1 MNASSASSLGIDA
14 LAPRKRGWSV
24 QRKGLRAP
32 ISQDPVDDCADL
44 YRGLQ
49 LLASHE
55 LPPLGVHVVSRRR
68 GYFHH
73 GIYVGDGKVV
83 HYGGLN
89 GGLRRGPLEETS
101 FSRFS
106 LGQPVWIR
114 RGRSTLFDREE
125 VIRRARS
132 RVGEDRYRVLTNN
145 CEHFCEWCLRG
156 KPRSYQVDRW
166 FSWLQRGVR
175 TMTALF
181 AGSSLARLDPGAG
194 APTVMRPGRS
204 LLTPELS

>member
-1 MNASSASSLGIDA
+1 
-14 LAPRKRGWSV
+14 V
-24 QRKGLRAP
+24 QRYGLRAP
-32 ISQDPVDDCADL
+32 ISPDPADDCGDL
-44 YRGLQ
+44 YRGDL

-89 GGLRRGPLEETS
+89 GGLRRGPLQETS

-114 RGRSTLFDREE
+114 RGHSTVFDRQE
-125 VIRRARS
+125 VVRRARS

-156 KPRSYQVDRW
+156 EARSYQVDRW
-166 FSWLQRGVR
+166 FSWLQRGVH

-181 AGSSLARLDPGAG
+181 AGSSLTRLDPRRAHQQLCGQ
-194 APTVMRPGRS
+194 VVRF
-204 LLTPELS
+204 

>member
-1 MNASSASSLGIDA
+1 M
-14 LAPRKRGWSV
+14 
-24 QRKGLRAP
+24 QRYGSRAP
-32 ISQDPVDDCADL
+32 ISADAADDCGEL
-44 YRGLQ
+44 YRGDL
-49 LLASHE
+49 LLASNE

-68 GYFHH
+68 GYLHH

-83 HYGGLN
+83 HYRGLN
-89 GGLRRGPLEETS
+89 GSLRRGPLEETS

-114 RGRSTLFDREE
+114 RGHSTLFAREE
-125 VIRRARS
+125 VVRRARS

-156 KPRSYQVDRW
+156 EPRSYQVDQW

-175 TMTALF
+175 TMSALF
-181 AGSSLARLDPGAG
+181 AGSAPARLDPQRAQQ
-194 APTVMRPGRS
+194 
-204 LLTPELS
+204 LSFGEDVRF